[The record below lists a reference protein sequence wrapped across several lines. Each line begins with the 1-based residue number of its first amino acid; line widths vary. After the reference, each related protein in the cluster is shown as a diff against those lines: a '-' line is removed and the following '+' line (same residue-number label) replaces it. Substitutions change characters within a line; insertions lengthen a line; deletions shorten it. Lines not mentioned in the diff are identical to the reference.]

1 MCRCKGYPH
10 YKKVTNV
17 KHSRQVEIVNFP
29 ISAGESFFRIRKKQY
44 TKNQ

>member
-17 KHSRQVEIVNFP
+17 KHSRQAEIVNFP
-29 ISAGESFFRIRKKQY
+29 ISAGESIFRISKKQY